1 MSDKKAKK
9 TKIIE
14 PRVLKGFRDSLPAQE
29 IPKRKIIN
37 KLETL
42 FSTHGFV
49 PIDTPAL
56 EYTEVLLGKGGGET
70 DKQIF
75 SFQDNGKREVALRFD
90 LTVPFARFLAAHYNE
105 VALPFKRYHINKVW
119 RGENP
124 QKGRFREFYQC
135 DFDIVGA
142 DNAEADFEILSMM
155 NTSFSK
161 LGIQNYTFCVAHR
174 GLFNA
179 FLKHLDVIDES
190 VEILRCVDKLRKIGE
205 EEVKKQLVDITGSL
219 EKAESI
225 LSYITKIDGESFL
238 ETVDRLSE
246 LAGNEV
252 EHSQRIKDIYSY
264 LLASG
269 IESHFTFDPSITR
282 GLDYYTGIVYETF
295 LDDLPSFGSV
305 CSGGRY
311 NNLASLY
318 TKQELPGVGS
328 SIGLDRLLSALEELD
343 NNVIG
348 TSSSSDVVIFNED
361 AKTYA
366 YGNKIADALRE
377 QGLRV
382 DHYLIKK
389 KLNQQFKYA
398 ETNQIPFG
406 IIIRENDEE
415 NNTFT
420 LKNLNTRNN
429 EDNLKVEDAVK
440 LIKQGI

>member
-1 MSDKKAKK
+1 MSSKK
-9 TKIIE
+9 TNKVKIIE
-14 PRVLKGFRDSLPAQE
+14 PRVLKGFRDSLPIQE

-37 KLETL
+37 TLESL

-75 SFQDNGKREVALRFD
+75 NFEDNGGREVALRFD

-119 RGENP
+119 RGEKP

-161 LGIQNYTFCVAHR
+161 LGINNYTFCVAHR

-179 FLKHLDVIDES
+179 FLEHLNVVDES
-190 VEILRCVDKLRKIGE
+190 VEILRIVDKLRKVGE
-205 EEVKKQLVDITGSL
+205 EEVKKQLIEVTGSD
-219 EKAESI
+219 EKAVSI
-225 LSYITKIDGESFL
+225 ISYITKQYNEPFL
-238 ETVDRLSE
+238 DTINRLAE
-246 LAGNEV
+246 LAGGEI
-252 EHSQRIKDIYSY
+252 EHSQRMKDIYSY
-264 LLASG
+264 LESAN
-269 IESHFTFDPSITR
+269 IASHFTFDPSITR

-318 TKQELPGVGS
+318 TKKELPGVGS

-348 TSSSSDVVIFNED
+348 TASSSEVVIFNENRKD
-361 AKTYA
+361 FA
-366 YGNKIADALRE
+366 YGNKIAEQLRE
-377 QGLRV
+377 EGLRV
-382 DHYLIKK
+382 DHYLLAK

-406 IIIRENDEE
+406 IIIGENDEK

-429 EDNLKVEDAVK
+429 EENLNIADAVK
-440 LIKQGI
+440 LIKQGL